1 MLKIIR
7 NEIIRLQTIIT
18 SVNTELTTII
28 NEYTDIVDRNGIFYN
43 LTSN

>member
-18 SVNTELTTII
+18 SVNTELTTIT
-28 NEYTDIVDRNGIFYN
+28 NEFNVGRYGLFYN